1 MILIGQY
8 DSPFVRRVGIALRL
22 YSLEFEQV
30 PLSVF
35 GDAAAI
41 SAINPLIRVPT
52 LVLDDGLV
60 LTDSHLILD
69 CVDGM
74 VAAPLVPRSGMDRAT
89 VLRITGLFCGVAE
102 KAVSLFY
109 EKHLHEIPSANFS
122 ARCALQIITALTT
135 LEAERA
141 LQAGPWWFGEGISHA
156 DIALGCALRFL
167 RDAHPDLLPVD
178 RYPHLQAAAAQAESL
193 PVFHEISQNFV
204 PPA

>member
-22 YSLEFEQV
+22 YGLDFEQV

-35 GDAAAI
+35 GDAAAV
-41 SAINPLIRVPT
+41 SRVNSLIRVPV
-52 LVLDDGLV
+52 LVLKDGLV

-69 CVDGM
+69 YVDDM
-74 VAAPLVPRSGMDRAT
+74 VAAPLAPRSGLERAI
-89 VLRITGLFCGVAE
+89 VLRVTGLFCGIAD

-109 EKHLHEIPSANFS
+109 EKNLHEVPSANYC
-122 ARCALQIITALTT
+122 ARCSLQITTALTA

-141 LQAGPWWFGEGISHA
+141 VRRGRWWFGDTLSHA

-167 RDAHPDLLPVD
+167 GDAHPDLLPTD
-178 RYPHLQAAAAQAESL
+178 SYPHLQAAAAQAESL
-193 PVFHEISQNFV
+193 PVFTEISQNFV

>member
-22 YSLEFEQV
+22 YGLEFEQV

-35 GDAAAI
+35 GDAAAV
-41 SAINPLIRVPT
+41 STINPLIRVPT

-69 CVDGM
+69 CIDEL
-74 VAAPLVPRSGMDRAT
+74 VATPLAPRSGMERAV
-89 VLRITGLFCGVAE
+89 VLRISGLFCGVAE

-109 EKHLHEIPSANFS
+109 EKHLHEVPSASYS
-122 ARCALQIITALTT
+122 ARCILQITTALTA

-141 LQAGPWWFGEGISHA
+141 AQSGPWWFGEVISHA
-156 DIALGCALRFL
+156 DIALGCALRFT
-167 RDAHPDLLPVD
+167 RDAHPDLLPAGS
-178 RYPHLQAAAAQAESL
+178 YPHLQAAAAQAEAL
-193 PVFHEISQNFV
+193 PVFKEISQTFV